1 MAVVLNKRRF
11 TIEEYDRM
19 AEAGVLPPEDRVELI
34 EGEIVEMSPIGTP
47 HAGVVNRLN
56 YVFSSRLGGRAIVQ
70 IQNPIAL
77 PPVVSVPQPDVALL
91 RSRQDF
97 YSKARPLPGDVLLVV
112 EVMET
117 SADYDRGVK
126 LPLYGKAGVIET
138 WLVDLGASAVE
149 VYRRPAGERY
159 QDTRVVSTGKSITL
173 HAFPDVTLTLADI
186 LG

>member
-1 MAVVLNKRRF
+1 MAVMLKKRRF

-56 YVFSSRLGGRAIVQ
+56 YVFSSRLGARAIVQ
-70 IQNPIAL
+70 IQNPVAL

-91 RSRQDF
+91 RPRQDF
-97 YSKARPLPGDVLLVV
+97 YAKARPLPGDVLLVV

-126 LPLYGKAGVIET
+126 LPLYAKAGVIET
-138 WLVDLGASAVE
+138 WLVDLGANIVE
-149 VYRRPAGERY
+149 VYRRPSGDRY
-159 QDTRVVSTGKSITL
+159 QEARTISGQDAIAL
-173 HAFPDVTLTLADI
+173 HAFPDVALTLADI